1 MPKTMYTPRS
11 ELVCGKLDAL
21 HEAIVAR
28 EEKYACELVEI
39 IRRDCQRMEAKLIE
53 RKKEALH
60 LKSQQTKQDE
70 TCSVVSSTTT
80 FTSEQPAM
88 ETCDE

>member
-21 HEAIVAR
+21 HDAIVTR
-28 EEKYACELVEI
+28 EEEYACELVEI

-53 RKKEALH
+53 RKKEALR
-60 LKSQQTKQDE
+60 LKLQQAKHEEPQL
-70 TCSVVSSTTT
+70 
-80 FTSEQPAM
+80 AM
-88 ETCDE
+88 ESRNE

>member
-21 HEAIVAR
+21 HDAIVSG
-28 EEKYACELVEI
+28 ETKNACELVEI

-53 RKKEALH
+53 RKKEAIR
-60 LKSQQTKQDE
+60 LKLQQAKHEEPQL
-70 TCSVVSSTTT
+70 
-80 FTSEQPAM
+80 AM
-88 ETCDE
+88 ESRNE